1 MEMREGAP
9 SLSSRP
15 SLPREQNMSS
25 ILGLPEATPGPN
37 AFAQQAARLH
47 RHRLEGNAFYQQALE
62 KARANPPTEVHPA
75 LRPKTNS
82 DPPSPVFVIPS
93 QHQPRDSTV
102 TTLSPFINAGR
113 EPTPPPL
120 RLVPNNDG
128 IAEPTTRGVIEEQR
142 EATLHQI
149 SGSQEERTPVYTTYA
164 PTPKPTTGEF
174 TSPADTALT
183 FKRPALNLP
192 SRKAVASAALSGECV
207 AQKSPKKNFFSKFG
221 LTKITGGGTASPSPS
236 IPALDGMYG
245 GGRGEHMPVK
255 AQALLG
261 TLPGKASI
269 IRSPSKQKKGGL
281 FSGRKSVGAE
291 DAIASGAAQAR
302 KSGSEKSEPT
312 TNSAIASEEAPQ
324 MVSIESQEP
333 SRSHSRMAKTPQTGY
348 SDPTHY
354 TQQDG
359 KRVPSQALSDHGI
372 YREQKQQQQGTDQC
386 PVTRSQSLRYIDSAA
401 PPTPPAK
408 NTPPNQ
414 KTNKETPAKAP
425 SNRVPFHDQNST
437 PSKPV
442 AGVVVT
448 GNRISPT
455 RFGNYAHK
463 DMPRLV
469 TQPSMYSLHAS
480 VVPALNEPSTFEEMK
495 ARVEGLG
502 LEGFNMPAENYYRKS
517 QDITYSPS
525 IYSVA
530 DFGTGGI
537 RASMSGRTPGPSY
550 RKTMDD
556 LPPVLEEKEK
566 MRNSHTTQHTQQN
579 KSNSSGCT
587 IPICYPELASD
598 PSVNS
603 GIYLSKD
610 RPSSEIFTIMQGHA
624 AREEMPA
631 HGNTHSRNHSRSP
644 VRQSLAANIIND
656 PDAGDVIDADLFAA
670 VAGAEA
676 DENIEASPASFN
688 HPSAMPSPLQY
699 LPATTYSPPP
709 KRWCDN
715 SEGFGR
721 LTRARANEGGIHI
734 ESSPS
739 RPDLTS
745 RGDNV
750 MDNAPSLVADA
761 RARYE
766 SLSRSTTSET
776 KLDSGIDVDP
786 KKPLPRFEMPA
797 DKQDMMLAMLGKI
810 LEREHGILV
819 VREEMRAAHA
829 RIDDRLATIEQQR
842 TNPVVLQTP
851 NSVVSFGLDGSP
863 PTALESPVQAHA
875 PESGEV
881 EAQAEQSNTDTAPDT
896 RKNPV
901 RAPAHEPV
909 EAEAHTEQNYT
920 RNRIA
925 TSYAHDFYRTQT
937 TTSESSTNE
946 DISARTRVDRET
958 VAELQEAN
966 RQLTETVKGFA
977 ARLEEMSRRM
987 ERHL

>member
-9 SLSSRP
+9 SLSSRSSSP
-15 SLPREQNMSS
+15 PEQNMSG

-62 KARANPPTEVHPA
+62 KARANPPTDVHPA

-82 DPPSPVFVIPS
+82 DPPLPVFVIPS
-93 QHQPRDSTV
+93 QYQPRDSTV

-113 EPTPPPL
+113 QPTPPPL
-120 RLVPNNDG
+120 KLVPNNDG

-142 EATLHQI
+142 EATLHEI

-174 TSPADTALT
+174 TSPADTASTL
-183 FKRPALNLP
+183 KRPALNLP
-192 SRKAVASAALSGECV
+192 SRKAMTSAALSGEGV

-221 LTKITGGGTASPSPS
+221 LTKITGGGTASLSPS

-245 GGRGEHMPVK
+245 SEGGEHMPVK

-261 TLPGKASI
+261 TLPGKASL

-281 FSGRKSVGAE
+281 FSGRRSVGVE
-291 DAIASGAAQAR
+291 DVIGSSAASAR
-302 KSGSEKSEPT
+302 KSGSDKSELT
-312 TNSAIASEEAPQ
+312 TKLANASEETPQ
-324 MVSIESQEP
+324 TVSIEGQEP
-333 SRSHSRMAKTPQTGY
+333 PRAHSRMAKTPQTGY

-359 KRVPSQALSDHGI
+359 KRVPSQAFSDYGI
-372 YREQKQQQQGTDQC
+372 YREQQQEGTDQC
-386 PVTRSQSLRYIDSAA
+386 PVTRTQSLRYIDSAA

-425 SNRVPFHDQNST
+425 SNRVPFYDQDST

-530 DFGTGGI
+530 EFGTGGI

-566 MRNSHTTQHTQQN
+566 TRNSHTTQHTQQS
-579 KSNSSGCT
+579 KSNSSGYT

-598 PSVNS
+598 PSVS
-603 GIYLSKD
+603 SEIYLSKD
-610 RPSSEIFTIMQGHA
+610 RPSSEIFTIMQDHA

-631 HGNTHSRNHSRSP
+631 HGITHSRNHSRSP

-656 PDAGDVIDADLFAA
+656 PDAGDVIDSDLFAA

-676 DENIEASPASFN
+676 DESIEASPASFN

-699 LPATTYSPPP
+699 LPATTYSPPS
-709 KRWCDN
+709 KRWREN
-715 SEGFGR
+715 NEGFGR
-721 LTRARANEGGIHI
+721 LTRMRASEGGIHI

-739 RPDLTS
+739 RLELTS

-750 MDNAPSLVADA
+750 VDNAPSLVADA

-776 KLDSGIDVDP
+776 KLDSAIDVDP

-842 TNPVVLQTP
+842 INPVVLQTP
-851 NSVVSFGLDGSP
+851 NSVMSFGLDGSP

-875 PESGEV
+875 PEPDES
-881 EAQAEQSNTDTAPDT
+881 EAHTEQTIADPAPDT
-896 RKNPV
+896 SEAPV
-901 RAPAHEPV
+901 QIPTHDPV
-909 EAEAHTEQNYT
+909 EAEAHAEQSYT
-920 RNRIA
+920 HNRIA

-937 TTSESSTNE
+937 TSSESSTKE

-958 VAELQEAN
+958 IAELQEAN

>member
-15 SLPREQNMSS
+15 SSS
-25 ILGLPEATPGPN
+25 PERNTSGIAGLPEATPGPN

-47 RHRLEGNAFYQQALE
+47 RHRLESNAFYQQALE
-62 KARANPPTEVHPA
+62 KARANPPTDVHPA

-82 DPPSPVFVIPS
+82 GPPSPVFVIPS
-93 QHQPRDSTV
+93 QDQPRNSTV

-113 EPTPPPL
+113 QPTPPPL

-128 IAEPTTRGVIEEQR
+128 VAEPTTRGVIEEQR
-142 EATLHQI
+142 EATLHEI
-149 SGSQEERTPVYTTYA
+149 SGSQQERTPVYTTYA
-164 PTPKPTTGEF
+164 PTPKPASGEF
-174 TSPADTALT
+174 SSPADTVST
-183 FKRPALNLP
+183 FKKPTLNLQ
-192 SRKAVASAALSGECV
+192 SRKTAASAALSGEGL

-221 LTKITGGGTASPSPS
+221 LTKITGGGAASPIPS
-236 IPALDGMYG
+236 ISALDGMHG
-245 GGRGEHMPVK
+245 GEGGEHMPVK

-261 TLPGKASI
+261 TLPGNVSLG
-269 IRSPSKQKKGGL
+269 RSPSKQKKGGL
-281 FSGRKSVGAE
+281 FSGRRSVGVE
-291 DAIASGAAQAR
+291 DAIASSATSAR
-302 KSGSEKSEPT
+302 KSGSDKSEPT
-312 TNSAIASEEAPQ
+312 TNSTSALAETPQ
-324 MVSIESQEP
+324 TVPIENQEQY
-333 SRSHSRMAKTPQTGY
+333 RAHSRMATTPQTGY

-354 TQQDG
+354 THQDG
-359 KRVPSQALSDHGI
+359 KRVLSQALSDHGT
-372 YREQKQQQQGTDQC
+372 YREQQQSTDQC

-414 KTNKETPAKAP
+414 KANNQTPAKAL
-425 SNRVPFHDQNST
+425 SNRVPFHDQEST

-442 AGVVVT
+442 AGVIVT

-525 IYSVA
+525 VYSVA
-530 DFGTGGI
+530 EFGTPGS
-537 RASMSGRTPGPSY
+537 RASMSGRAPGPSY

-566 MRNSHTTQHTQQN
+566 TRDSHTTQHTQQS

-587 IPICYPELASD
+587 IPIYYPELASD
-598 PSVNS
+598 PSVS
-603 GIYLSKD
+603 DGIYLNKD
-610 RPSSEIFTIMQGHA
+610 RPSSEIFTIMQDHA
-624 AREEMPA
+624 AREELPA
-631 HGNTHSRNHSRSP
+631 HGTTHSRNHSRSP

-656 PDAGDVIDADLFAA
+656 PDAGDVIDSDLFAA
-670 VAGAEA
+670 VAGAEEY
-676 DENIEASPASFN
+676 ENIEASPASFN

-709 KRWCDN
+709 RKWRDHR
-715 SEGFGR
+715 EGLGR
-721 LTRARANEGGIHI
+721 FAGMRANGENKYI

-739 RPDLTS
+739 RPDLTA

-766 SLSRSTTSET
+766 NLSRSTTSDP

-842 TNPVVLQTP
+842 TNPVVLHTP
-851 NSVVSFGLDGSP
+851 DSVVSFGLDGSP
-863 PTALESPVQAHA
+863 PNALESPVQANA
-875 PESGEV
+875 PELGEI
-881 EAQAEQSNTDTAPDT
+881 ETQIGQSNADTAPDT
-896 RKNPV
+896 RESLAQTPPHQ
-901 RAPAHEPV
+901 PA
-909 EAEAHTEQNYT
+909 EAEAHVEQSYT
-920 RNRIA
+920 HNRIA
-925 TSYAHDFYRTQT
+925 TSYAHDFYRAQT
-937 TTSESSTNE
+937 ASSNNTDENV
-946 DISARTRVDRET
+946 SARTRVDRET
-958 VAELQEAN
+958 IAELQEAN

>member
-15 SLPREQNMSS
+15 SSPPEQNMSS

-62 KARANPPTEVHPA
+62 KARANPPTDVHPA

-93 QHQPRDSTV
+93 QYQPRDSTV

-128 IAEPTTRGVIEEQR
+128 FAEPTTRGVIEEQR
-142 EATLHQI
+142 EATLHEI
-149 SGSQEERTPVYTTYA
+149 SGSHEERTPVYTTYA
-164 PTPKPTTGEF
+164 PTPKPITGEF
-174 TSPADTALT
+174 ASPADTAST

-192 SRKAVASAALSGECV
+192 SRKAVASAALSGEGV

-245 GGRGEHMPVK
+245 SEGGEHMPIK

-261 TLPGKASI
+261 TLPGKVSLG
-269 IRSPSKQKKGGL
+269 RSPSKQKKGGL
-281 FSGRKSVGAE
+281 FSGRRSVGVE
-291 DAIASGAAQAR
+291 DVIASSASSAR
-302 KSGSEKSEPT
+302 KSGSDKSEPT
-312 TNSAIASEEAPQ
+312 TISANAAEEVPQ
-324 MVSIESQEP
+324 TIPIESQES
-333 SRSHSRMAKTPQTGY
+333 SRTHSRMAKTPQTGD

-359 KRVPSQALSDHGI
+359 KRVPSQAFSDNGM
-372 YREQKQQQQGTDQC
+372 YREQQQQGTDLC

-414 KTNKETPAKAP
+414 KTNKETPAKLP
-425 SNRVPFHDQNST
+425 SNRVPFHDQDST
-437 PSKPV
+437 PYKPV

-530 DFGTGGI
+530 DFGTGGT
-537 RASMSGRTPGPSY
+537 RASMNGRTPGPSY

-566 MRNSHTTQHTQQN
+566 TRNSHTTQHTPQS

-598 PSVNS
+598 PSVSS

-631 HGNTHSRNHSRSP
+631 HGITHSRNHSRSP

-656 PDAGDVIDADLFAA
+656 PDAGDVIDSDLFAA
-670 VAGAEA
+670 VAGAEV

-699 LPATTYSPPP
+699 LPATTYSPP
-709 KRWCDN
+709 KRWREN
-715 SEGFGR
+715 NEGFGR
-721 LTRARANEGGIHI
+721 LTRMRASEGGIYI

-739 RPDLTS
+739 RPDVTS

-750 MDNAPSLVADA
+750 VDNTPSLVADA

-863 PTALESPVQAHA
+863 PTALESPVQAPA
-875 PESGEV
+875 PEPDEV
-881 EAQAEQSNTDTAPDT
+881 EAHTEQSNTAPAPDT
-896 RKNPV
+896 SEKPV
-901 RAPAHEPV
+901 QTPAHEPV
-909 EAEAHTEQNYT
+909 EAETHTEQSYT
-920 RNRIA
+920 HNRIA

-937 TTSESSTNE
+937 ALSDSTNE
-946 DISARTRVDRET
+946 NISARTRVDRET
-958 VAELQEAN
+958 IAELQEAN

>member
-15 SLPREQNMSS
+15 SSPPEQNTSG

-47 RHRLEGNAFYQQALE
+47 RHRLESNAFYQQALE
-62 KARANPPTEVHPA
+62 KARANPPTDIHPA

-82 DPPSPVFVIPS
+82 GPPSPVFVIPS
-93 QHQPRDSTV
+93 QDQPRNSTV
-102 TTLSPFINAGR
+102 TTLSPFINTGR
-113 EPTPPPL
+113 QPTPPPL

-128 IAEPTTRGVIEEQR
+128 VAEPTTRGVIEEQR
-142 EATLHQI
+142 EATLHEI

-174 TSPADTALT
+174 SNPDGTAST
-183 FKRPALNLP
+183 FKKPALNLQ
-192 SRKAVASAALSGECV
+192 SRKTVASAALSGEGV

-221 LTKITGGGTASPSPS
+221 LTKITGGGAASPSPS
-236 IPALDGMYG
+236 IPALDGMHG
-245 GGRGEHMPVK
+245 GEGGEHMPVK

-261 TLPGKASI
+261 TLPGKVSLG
-269 IRSPSKQKKGGL
+269 RSPSKQKKGGL
-281 FSGRKSVGAE
+281 FSGRKSIGVE
-291 DAIASGAAQAR
+291 DAIASSAAQSR
-302 KSGSEKSEPT
+302 KSGSDRSEPT
-312 TNSAIASEEAPQ
+312 ITSTNFSEETPQ
-324 MVSIESQEP
+324 TDPVESQDP
-333 SRSHSRMAKTPQTGY
+333 SRAHSRMAKTPQTGY

-354 TQQDG
+354 THQDG
-359 KRVPSQALSDHGI
+359 KGVPSQAFSDHGT
-372 YREQKQQQQGTDQC
+372 YREQQQQQGADQC
-386 PVTRSQSLRYIDSAA
+386 PVTRSQSLRYIDAAA

-414 KTNKETPAKAP
+414 KTNKETPAKAS
-425 SNRVPFHDQNST
+425 SNRVPFYEQDST

-455 RFGNYAHK
+455 KFGNYAHK
-463 DMPRLV
+463 DIPRLV

-517 QDITYSPS
+517 QDLTYSPS

-530 DFGTGGI
+530 DFGTPGT
-537 RASMSGRTPGPSY
+537 RASMSGRTPGPNY
-550 RKTMDD
+550 RKTIDD

-566 MRNSHTTQHTQQN
+566 TRNSHTTQHTPQS

-610 RPSSEIFTIMQGHA
+610 RPSSEIFTIMQDHA
-624 AREEMPA
+624 AREELPA
-631 HGNTHSRNHSRSP
+631 HGITHSRNHSRSP

-656 PDAGDVIDADLFAA
+656 PDAGDVIDPDLFAA
-670 VAGAEA
+670 VAGAEN

-709 KRWCDN
+709 RKWRDDR
-715 SEGFGR
+715 EGLGR
-721 LTRARANEGGIHI
+721 FTRMRANEAGIHI

-739 RPDLTS
+739 RPDLMS
-745 RGDNV
+745 RGDIV
-750 MDNAPSLVADA
+750 VDSAPSLVADA

-766 SLSRSTTSET
+766 NLSRSTTSDP

-842 TNPVVLQTP
+842 SNPVVLRTP
-851 NSVVSFGLDGSP
+851 DSVVSFGLDGSP
-863 PTALESPVQAHA
+863 PNALESPVQALA
-875 PESGEV
+875 PEAGDV
-881 EAQAEQSNTDTAPDT
+881 EAHIEQNDTDTAPNT
-896 RKNPV
+896 RESPV
-901 RAPAHEPV
+901 QTPAHEP
-909 EAEAHTEQNYT
+909 AEGETHTEQSCAH
-920 RNRIA
+920 NRIA

-937 TTSESSTNE
+937 ASSSNTGE
-946 DISARTRVDRET
+946 DVSARSRVDRET
-958 VAELQEAN
+958 IAELQEAN

-977 ARLEEMSRRM
+977 ARLEEISRRM
-987 ERHL
+987 ERDL

>member
-1 MEMREGAP
+1 
-9 SLSSRP
+9 
-15 SLPREQNMSS
+15 MSGIS
-25 ILGLPEATPGPN
+25 GLPEATPGPN

-47 RHRLEGNAFYQQALE
+47 RHRLESNAFYQQALE
-62 KARANPPTEVHPA
+62 KARANPPTDIHPA

-82 DPPSPVFVIPS
+82 GPPSPVFVIPS
-93 QHQPRDSTV
+93 QDQARNSTV

-113 EPTPPPL
+113 QPTPPPL

-128 IAEPTTRGVIEEQR
+128 VAEPTTRGVIEEQR
-142 EATLHQI
+142 EAALHEI

-164 PTPKPTTGEF
+164 PTPKPTTAEF
-174 TSPADTALT
+174 SNSDGTAST
-183 FKRPALNLP
+183 FKKPAHNLQ
-192 SRKAVASAALSGECV
+192 SRKTVASAALGGEGV

-221 LTKITGGGTASPSPS
+221 LTKITGGGAASPSPS
-236 IPALDGMYG
+236 IPALDGMHG
-245 GGRGEHMPVK
+245 GEGGEHMPVK

-261 TLPGKASI
+261 TLPGKVSLG
-269 IRSPSKQKKGGL
+269 RSPSKQKKGGL
-281 FSGRKSVGAE
+281 FSGRKSIGVD
-291 DAIASGAAQAR
+291 DAIASSAAQSR
-302 KSGSEKSEPT
+302 KSGSDKSEPT
-312 TNSAIASEEAPQ
+312 TNSNNASSEETPQ
-324 MVSIESQEP
+324 TVSIESQNP
-333 SRSHSRMAKTPQTGY
+333 PRAHSRMAKTPQTGY
-348 SDPTHY
+348 SDPTHH
-354 TQQDG
+354 THQDD
-359 KRVPSQALSDHGI
+359 KRVASQAFSDHGT
-372 YREQKQQQQGTDQC
+372 YREQQQQQGGDQC
-386 PVTRSQSLRYIDSAA
+386 PVTRSQSLRYIDAAA

-425 SNRVPFHDQNST
+425 SNRVPFYEQDST

-455 RFGNYAHK
+455 KFGNYAHK
-463 DMPRLV
+463 DIPRLV

-502 LEGFNMPAENYYRKS
+502 LEGFNMPAENYYRRS

-530 DFGTGGI
+530 DFGTPGT

-550 RKTMDD
+550 RKIMDD

-566 MRNSHTTQHTQQN
+566 TRNSHTTQHTPQS

-610 RPSSEIFTIMQGHA
+610 RPSSEIFTIMQDHA
-624 AREEMPA
+624 ARGELPA
-631 HGNTHSRNHSRSP
+631 HGITHSRNHSRSP

-656 PDAGDVIDADLFAA
+656 PDAGDVIDSDLFAA
-670 VAGAEA
+670 VAGAEN
-676 DENIEASPASFN
+676 DEMIEASPASFN

-709 KRWCDN
+709 KKWRDDR
-715 SEGFGR
+715 EVLGR
-721 LTRARANEGGIHI
+721 LTRVRANDAGSSVQE
-734 ESSPS
+734 SPS
-739 RPDLTS
+739 RPDLMS

-750 MDNAPSLVADA
+750 VDSAPSLVADA

-766 SLSRSTTSET
+766 NLSRSTTSDP

-842 TNPVVLQTP
+842 NNPVVVRTP
-851 NSVVSFGLDGSP
+851 DSVVSFGLDGSP
-863 PTALESPVQAHA
+863 PNALESPVQAHA
-875 PESGEV
+875 PEPGEV
-881 EAQAEQSNTDTAPDT
+881 EARDEQADTDTAPNT
-896 RKNPV
+896 RESPV
-901 RAPAHEPV
+901 QTPLHKPA
-909 EAEAHTEQNYT
+909 EAEAYTEQSHAH
-920 RNRIA
+920 NRVA
-925 TSYAHDFYRTQT
+925 TSYAHDFYRNQT
-937 TTSESSTNE
+937 ASSNSTDENA
-946 DISARTRVDRET
+946 SAGSRVDRET
-958 VAELQEAN
+958 IAELQEAN

>member
-1 MEMREGAP
+1 MEMKEGAP
-9 SLSSRP
+9 SLASRP
-15 SLPREQNMSS
+15 SSPPEQSMSG
-25 ILGLPEATPGPN
+25 IPGLPEATPGPN

-47 RHRLEGNAFYQQALE
+47 RHRLESNAFYQQALE
-62 KARANPPTEVHPA
+62 KARANPPTDIHPA

-82 DPPSPVFVIPS
+82 GPPSPEFVIPS
-93 QHQPRDSTV
+93 QDQPRNSTV

-113 EPTPPPL
+113 QPTPPPL
-120 RLVPNNDG
+120 MLVPNNDG
-128 IAEPTTRGVIEEQR
+128 VAEPTTRGVIEEQR
-142 EATLHQI
+142 EATLHEI

-164 PTPKPTTGEF
+164 PTPKPASSEF
-174 TSPADTALT
+174 TSPADTAST
-183 FKRPALNLP
+183 FRRPALNLQ
-192 SRKAVASAALSGECV
+192 SRKTVASAALSGEGV

-221 LTKITGGGTASPSPS
+221 LTKITGGGAASPSPS
-236 IPALDGMYG
+236 IPALDSMHGSEG
-245 GGRGEHMPVK
+245 GEHMPVK

-261 TLPGKASI
+261 TLPGKVSLG
-269 IRSPSKQKKGGL
+269 RSPSKQKKGGL
-281 FSGRKSVGAE
+281 FSGRKSIGVE
-291 DAIASGAAQAR
+291 DAIASSAAQAR
-302 KSGSEKSEPT
+302 KSGSDKSEPT
-312 TNSAIASEEAPQ
+312 THSTNASEETPQ
-324 MVSIESQEP
+324 TVSVESQEP
-333 SRSHSRMAKTPQTGY
+333 SRAHSRMAKTPQTGY
-348 SDPTHY
+348 SDPTHSMHG
-354 TQQDG
+354 DG
-359 KRVPSQALSDHGI
+359 KRVPSQAFSDHGT
-372 YREQKQQQQGTDQC
+372 YREQQQQGADQC

-414 KTNKETPAKAP
+414 KTNKETLAKAP
-425 SNRVPFHDQNST
+425 SNRVPFYEQDST

-448 GNRISPT
+448 GNHISPT
-455 RFGNYAHK
+455 KFGNYAHK

-495 ARVEGLG
+495 ARVEGLS

-530 DFGTGGI
+530 DFGTPGT

-566 MRNSHTTQHTQQN
+566 TRDSHTTHHTPQS

-610 RPSSEIFTIMQGHA
+610 RPSSEIFTIMQDHA
-624 AREEMPA
+624 AREELPA
-631 HGNTHSRNHSRSP
+631 HGITHSRNHSCSP

-656 PDAGDVIDADLFAA
+656 PDAGDVIDSDLFAA
-670 VAGAEA
+670 VAGAEN

-709 KRWCDN
+709 RRWRDDR
-715 SEGFGR
+715 EGLGR
-721 LTRARANEGGIHI
+721 STRVRAKDAGFSAQE
-734 ESSPS
+734 SPS
-739 RPDLTS
+739 RPNLTS
-745 RGDNV
+745 HGDNV
-750 MDNAPSLVADA
+750 VDSAPSLVADA

-766 SLSRSTTSET
+766 NLSRSTSGDP
-776 KLDSGIDVDP
+776 KLDSDIDVEP

-842 TNPVVLQTP
+842 TNPVVLHTP
-851 NSVVSFGLDGSP
+851 DSVVSFGLDGSP
-863 PTALESPVQAHA
+863 PNALESPVQAHA
-875 PESGEV
+875 PEPGDIET
-881 EAQAEQSNTDTAPDT
+881 QTEQKDTDTAPDIRESQVQT
-896 RKNPV
+896 PLHK
-901 RAPAHEPV
+901 PA
-909 EAEAHTEQNYT
+909 EAEAHVEQSHAH
-920 RNRIA
+920 NRIA
-925 TSYAHDFYRTQT
+925 TSYVHDFYRTKT
-937 TTSESSTNE
+937 ASSDKTE
-946 DISARTRVDRET
+946 DNVSVRTRVDRET
-958 VAELQEAN
+958 IAELQEAN

-977 ARLEEMSRRM
+977 TRLEEMSRRM
-987 ERHL
+987 GGHL

>member
-15 SLPREQNMSS
+15 SSPPEQNPSGIS
-25 ILGLPEATPGPN
+25 GLPEATPGPN

-47 RHRLEGNAFYQQALE
+47 RHRLESNAFYQQALE
-62 KARANPPTEVHPA
+62 KARANPPTDIHPA
-75 LRPKTNS
+75 LRPKT
-82 DPPSPVFVIPS
+82 DLGPPSPVFVIPS
-93 QHQPRDSTV
+93 QDQQRDSAV

-113 EPTPPPL
+113 QPTPPPL

-128 IAEPTTRGVIEEQR
+128 VAEPTTRGVIEEQR
-142 EATLHQI
+142 EATLHEI

-164 PTPKPTTGEF
+164 PTPKPASGEF
-174 TSPADTALT
+174 SNPADTVST
-183 FKRPALNLP
+183 FKKPTLNLQ
-192 SRKAVASAALSGECV
+192 SRKTAASAALNGEGV

-221 LTKITGGGTASPSPS
+221 LTKITGGGAASPSPS
-236 IPALDGMYG
+236 ISALDGMHAG
-245 GGRGEHMPVK
+245 EGGEHMPVK

-261 TLPGKASI
+261 TLPGKVSLG
-269 IRSPSKQKKGGL
+269 RSPSKQKKGGL
-281 FSGRKSVGAE
+281 FSGRRSVGVE
-291 DAIASGAAQAR
+291 DAITSSATSAR
-302 KSGSEKSEPT
+302 KSGSDKSEPT
-312 TNSAIASEEAPQ
+312 TTSTNALAETPQ
-324 MVSIESQEP
+324 TVSIENQEQ
-333 SRSHSRMAKTPQTGY
+333 SRAHSRMATTPQTGY

-354 TQQDG
+354 THQDG
-359 KRVPSQALSDHGI
+359 KRVLSQALSDHGT
-372 YREQKQQQQGTDQC
+372 YRGQQQSTDQC

-408 NTPPNQ
+408 DTPPNQ
-414 KTNKETPAKAP
+414 KANKETPAKAP
-425 SNRVPFHDQNST
+425 SNRVPFHDQEST

-442 AGVVVT
+442 AGVIVT

-530 DFGTGGI
+530 DFGTPGS

-556 LPPVLEEKEK
+556 LPPVLEEKERT
-566 MRNSHTTQHTQQN
+566 RNSHTTQHTQQS

-587 IPICYPELASD
+587 IPICYPEFASD
-598 PSVNS
+598 PSVKS

-610 RPSSEIFTIMQGHA
+610 RPSSEIFTIMQDHA
-624 AREEMPA
+624 AREELPA
-631 HGNTHSRNHSRSP
+631 HGITHSRNHSRSP

-656 PDAGDVIDADLFAA
+656 PDAGDVIDSDLFAA

-676 DENIEASPASFN
+676 DEKIEASPASFN

-709 KRWCDN
+709 RKWSDN
-715 SEGFGR
+715 GEGLGR
-721 LTRARANEGGIHI
+721 IARTRATGE
-734 ESSPS
+734 
-739 RPDLTS
+739 
-745 RGDNV
+745 DN
-750 MDNAPSLVADA
+750 
-761 RARYE
+761 
-766 SLSRSTTSET
+766 
-776 KLDSGIDVDP
+776 GIDVDP
-786 KKPLPRFEMPA
+786 KKPLPRFEVSA

-842 TNPVVLQTP
+842 NNPVVLHTP
-851 NSVVSFGLDGSP
+851 DSVVSFGLDGYP
-863 PTALESPVQAHA
+863 PNALESPVKPDA
-875 PESGEV
+875 PEMGET
-881 EAQAEQSNTDTAPDT
+881 ETQTGQSDADTASET
-896 RKNPV
+896 RESPV
-901 RAPAHEPV
+901 QASTHETV
-909 EAEAHTEQNYT
+909 EAEAHPEQSHAH
-920 RNRIA
+920 NRIA

-937 TTSESSTNE
+937 TSSSNNTDE
-946 DISARTRVDRET
+946 DVSARTRVDRET
-958 VAELQEAN
+958 IAELQEAN

>member
-15 SLPREQNMSS
+15 SSPPEQNMSG
-25 ILGLPEATPGPN
+25 IPGLPEATPGPN

-47 RHRLEGNAFYQQALE
+47 RHRLESNAFYQQALE
-62 KARANPPTEVHPA
+62 KARANPPTDIHPA

-82 DPPSPVFVIPS
+82 GPPSPVFVIPS
-93 QHQPRDSTV
+93 QDQPRNSTV
-102 TTLSPFINAGR
+102 TTLSSFINAGR
-113 EPTPPPL
+113 QPTPPPL

-128 IAEPTTRGVIEEQR
+128 VAEPTTRGVIEEQR
-142 EATLHQI
+142 EATLHEI

-164 PTPKPTTGEF
+164 PTPKPASSEF
-174 TSPADTALT
+174 TSLADTAST
-183 FKRPALNLP
+183 FKRPALNLQ
-192 SRKAVASAALSGECV
+192 SRKTVASAALSGEGV

-221 LTKITGGGTASPSPS
+221 LTKITGGGAASPSPS
-236 IPALDGMYG
+236 IPALDGMLG
-245 GGRGEHMPVK
+245 GEGGEHMPVK

-261 TLPGKASI
+261 TLPGKVSLG
-269 IRSPSKQKKGGL
+269 RSPSKQKKGGL
-281 FSGRKSVGAE
+281 FSGRKSIGVE
-291 DAIASGAAQAR
+291 DAIASGAAQSR
-302 KSGSEKSEPT
+302 KSGSDKSEPT
-312 TNSAIASEEAPQ
+312 TNSTNFSEETPQ
-324 MVSIESQEP
+324 TDPVESQDP
-333 SRSHSRMAKTPQTGY
+333 SRAHSRMAKTPQTGY

-354 TQQDG
+354 THQDG
-359 KRVPSQALSDHGI
+359 KRVSSQAFSDHGT
-372 YREQKQQQQGTDQC
+372 YREQQQQQGADQC

-414 KTNKETPAKAP
+414 KTNKETPAKTP
-425 SNRVPFHDQNST
+425 SNRVPFYEQDST

-442 AGVVVT
+442 AGVIVT

-455 RFGNYAHK
+455 RFGDYAHK
-463 DMPRLV
+463 DIPRLV

-530 DFGTGGI
+530 DFGTPGT
-537 RASMSGRTPGPSY
+537 RASMSGRTPGPGH

-556 LPPVLEEKEK
+556 LSPVLEEKEK
-566 MRNSHTTQHTQQN
+566 TTNSHTTQHTHQS

-610 RPSSEIFTIMQGHA
+610 RPSSEIITIMQDHA
-624 AREEMPA
+624 AREELPA
-631 HGNTHSRNHSRSP
+631 HGITHSRNHSRSP
-644 VRQSLAANIIND
+644 VRQSLAANIIKD
-656 PDAGDVIDADLFAA
+656 PDAGDVIDSDLFAA
-670 VAGAEA
+670 VAGAES
-676 DENIEASPASFN
+676 DEKIDASPASFN

-709 KRWCDN
+709 RRWRDGR
-715 SEGFGR
+715 EGLGR
-721 LTRARANEGGIHI
+721 FTRVRANDAGFSAQE
-734 ESSPS
+734 SPS
-739 RPDLTS
+739 RANLMS

-750 MDNAPSLVADA
+750 VDSAPSLVADA

-766 SLSRSTTSET
+766 NLSRSTTSDP

-842 TNPVVLQTP
+842 TNPVVLRTP
-851 NSVVSFGLDGSP
+851 DSVVSFGLDGSP
-863 PTALESPVQAHA
+863 PNAFESPVQAHA
-875 PESGEV
+875 PEAGEI
-881 EAQAEQSNTDTAPDT
+881 ETQTKQNDTDTAPNT
-896 RKNPV
+896 RETPAQ
-901 RAPAHEPV
+901 APTHEPA
-909 EAEAHTEQNYT
+909 EAESHAEQSYT
-920 RNRIA
+920 HNRIA
-925 TSYAHDFYRTQT
+925 TSYAHDFYRAQT
-937 TTSESSTNE
+937 SSSDNTDENA
-946 DISARTRVDRET
+946 SARTRVDRET
-958 VAELQEAN
+958 IAELQEAN

-977 ARLEEMSRRM
+977 SRLEEMSRRM
-987 ERHL
+987 GGHL

>member
-9 SLSSRP
+9 SLSSRSSP
-15 SLPREQNMSS
+15 PPEQSMSG
-25 ILGLPEATPGPN
+25 IPGLPEATPGPN

-62 KARANPPTEVHPA
+62 KARANPLTDVHPA

-82 DPPSPVFVIPS
+82 DPPSPVFVIPG
-93 QHQPRDSTV
+93 QYQPRDSTV

-128 IAEPTTRGVIEEQR
+128 VAEPTTRGVIEEQR
-142 EATLHQI
+142 EATLHEI

-174 TSPADTALT
+174 TSPADTAST

-192 SRKAVASAALSGECV
+192 SRKAVASAALSGEGV

-221 LTKITGGGTASPSPS
+221 LTKITGGATASPSPS

-245 GGRGEHMPVK
+245 SEGGEHMPVK

-261 TLPGKASI
+261 TLPGKVSLG
-269 IRSPSKQKKGGL
+269 RSPSKQKKGGL
-281 FSGRKSVGAE
+281 FSGRKSVGVE
-291 DAIASGAAQAR
+291 DVMGSGAAQAR

-312 TNSAIASEEAPQ
+312 TNSANAAEETPQ
-324 MVSIESQEP
+324 AVFIESQDP
-333 SRSHSRMAKTPQTGY
+333 SRAHSRMAKTPQTGY

-354 TQQDG
+354 THQDG
-359 KRVPSQALSDHGI
+359 KRVPSQAFSDHGI
-372 YREQKQQQQGTDQC
+372 YREQQQQQGTDQC

-425 SNRVPFHDQNST
+425 SNRVPFHDQDST

-455 RFGNYAHK
+455 KFGNYAHK

-502 LEGFNMPAENYYRKS
+502 LEGFNMPAENYYRRS

-530 DFGTGGI
+530 DFGTGGT

-550 RKTMDD
+550 RKTLDD

-566 MRNSHTTQHTQQN
+566 TRISQTTQHTPQS

-610 RPSSEIFTIMQGHA
+610 RPSSEIFTIMQDHA
-624 AREEMPA
+624 AREELPA
-631 HGNTHSRNHSRSP
+631 HGITHSRNHSRSP

-656 PDAGDVIDADLFAA
+656 PDAGDVIDSDLFAA
-670 VAGAEA
+670 VAGVEAEG
-676 DENIEASPASFN
+676 DIEASPASFN

-709 KRWCDN
+709 KRWREN

-721 LTRARANEGGIHI
+721 LTRMRANEGDIHI

-739 RPDLTS
+739 RPGLTS

-750 MDNAPSLVADA
+750 MDTAPSLVADA

-786 KKPLPRFEMPA
+786 KKSLPRFEMPA

-875 PESGEV
+875 PESDEV
-881 EAQAEQSNTDTAPDT
+881 DAHTEHNNTDPAPDT
-896 RKNPV
+896 RESLMQTD
-901 RAPAHEPV
+901 AHEPA
-909 EAEAHTEQNYT
+909 EAEAQPEQSYT
-920 RNRIA
+920 HNRIA

-937 TTSESSTNE
+937 TSSESSMNE
-946 DISARTRVDRET
+946 NISARTRVDRET
-958 VAELQEAN
+958 IAELQEAN

>member
-15 SLPREQNMSS
+15 SSPPEQNSS
-25 ILGLPEATPGPN
+25 GISGLPEATPGPN

-47 RHRLEGNAFYQQALE
+47 RHRLESNAFYQQALE
-62 KARANPPTEVHPA
+62 KARANPPTDIHPA
-75 LRPKTNS
+75 LRPKT
-82 DPPSPVFVIPS
+82 DLGPPSPVFVIPS
-93 QHQPRDSTV
+93 QDQQRNSAV

-113 EPTPPPL
+113 QPTPPPL

-128 IAEPTTRGVIEEQR
+128 VAEPTTRGVIEEQR
-142 EATLHQI
+142 EATLHEI

-164 PTPKPTTGEF
+164 PTPKPASGEF
-174 TSPADTALT
+174 SNPADTVST
-183 FKRPALNLP
+183 FKKPTLNLQ
-192 SRKAVASAALSGECV
+192 SRKTAASAALSGEGV

-221 LTKITGGGTASPSPS
+221 LTKITGGGAASPSPS
-236 IPALDGMYG
+236 ISALDAMHG
-245 GGRGEHMPVK
+245 GEGGEHMPVK

-261 TLPGKASI
+261 TLPGKVSLG
-269 IRSPSKQKKGGL
+269 RSPSKQKKGGL
-281 FSGRKSVGAE
+281 FSGRRSVGVE
-291 DAIASGAAQAR
+291 DAIASSATSAR
-302 KSGSEKSEPT
+302 KSGSDKSEPT
-312 TNSAIASEEAPQ
+312 TTSTNALAETLQ
-324 MVSIESQEP
+324 TVSDENQEQY
-333 SRSHSRMAKTPQTGY
+333 RAHSRMATTPQTGY

-354 TQQDG
+354 THQDG
-359 KRVPSQALSDHGI
+359 KRVLSQALSDHAT
-372 YREQKQQQQGTDQC
+372 YREQQQNTDQC
-386 PVTRSQSLRYIDSAA
+386 PVTRSQNLRYIDSAA

-414 KTNKETPAKAP
+414 KADKETPAKAP
-425 SNRVPFHDQNST
+425 SNRVPFHDQDNT

-442 AGVVVT
+442 AGVIVT

-530 DFGTGGI
+530 DFGTPGT

-556 LPPVLEEKEK
+556 LSPVLEEKEK
-566 MRNSHTTQHTQQN
+566 TRDSHATQYTQQS

-587 IPICYPELASD
+587 IPIYYPELASD

-610 RPSSEIFTIMQGHA
+610 RPSSEIFTIMQDHA
-624 AREEMPA
+624 AREELPA
-631 HGNTHSRNHSRSP
+631 HGITHSRNHSRSP

-656 PDAGDVIDADLFAA
+656 PDAGDVIDSDLFAA
-670 VAGAEA
+670 VAGAEN
-676 DENIEASPASFN
+676 DGNIEASPASFN

-709 KRWCDN
+709 RKWRDHR
-715 SEGFGR
+715 EGRGR
-721 LTRARANEGGIHI
+721 SACMRANGEDKYI

-750 MDNAPSLVADA
+750 VDSAPSLVADA

-766 SLSRSTTSET
+766 NLSRSTTSET
-776 KLDSGIDVDP
+776 KMDSGIDVDP

-842 TNPVVLQTP
+842 TNPVVLHTP
-851 NSVVSFGLDGSP
+851 DSVVSFGLEGSP
-863 PTALESPVQAHA
+863 PNALESPVQAHA
-875 PESGEV
+875 PEPGEFEV
-881 EAQAEQSNTDTAPDT
+881 RTELGDADNVSDSRQS
-896 RKNPV
+896 PV
-901 RAPAHEPV
+901 RAATDNPV
-909 EAEAHTEQNYT
+909 EAEAHTEQSHAH
-920 RNRIA
+920 NRIA

-937 TTSESSTNE
+937 ASSNNT
-946 DISARTRVDRET
+946 DDQVSARTRVDRET
-958 VAELQEAN
+958 IAELQEAN

>member
-15 SLPREQNMSS
+15 SPPPEQNMGG
-25 ILGLPEATPGPN
+25 IAGLPEATPGPN

-62 KARANPPTEVHPA
+62 KARANPPTDIHPA

-93 QHQPRDSTV
+93 QYQPRDSTV

-128 IAEPTTRGVIEEQR
+128 LAEPTTRGVIEEQR
-142 EATLHQI
+142 EATLHEI

-164 PTPKPTTGEF
+164 PTPKPTTSEF
-174 TSPADTALT
+174 TSPTDTAST

-192 SRKAVASAALSGECV
+192 SRKAVSSAAFSGEGV

-221 LTKITGGGTASPSPS
+221 LNKITGGGTASPSPS
-236 IPALDGMYG
+236 ISALDGMYG
-245 GGRGEHMPVK
+245 SEGGEHMPVK

-261 TLPGKASI
+261 ALPGKVSLG
-269 IRSPSKQKKGGL
+269 RSPSKQKKGGF

-291 DAIASGAAQAR
+291 DVITSSTASVR
-302 KSGSEKSEPT
+302 KSGSDKSEHMT
-312 TNSAIASEEAPQ
+312 SSTNALEETPHT
-324 MVSIESQEP
+324 VFVESQEP
-333 SRSHSRMAKTPQTGY
+333 SRAHSRMAKTPQTGY

-354 TQQDG
+354 THQDG
-359 KRVPSQALSDHGI
+359 KRVPSQAFSDHDI
-372 YREQKQQQQGTDQC
+372 YREQQGTDQC

-425 SNRVPFHDQNST
+425 SNRVPFHDQYST

-455 RFGNYAHK
+455 RFGDYAHK

-530 DFGTGGI
+530 DFGTGGT
-537 RASMSGRTPGPSY
+537 RASMSGRTPGLSY

-566 MRNSHTTQHTQQN
+566 TRKSETTQHTPQS

-610 RPSSEIFTIMQGHA
+610 RPSSEIFTIMQDHA

-631 HGNTHSRNHSRSP
+631 HGITHSRNHSRSP

-656 PDAGDVIDADLFAA
+656 PDAGDVIDSDLFAA
-670 VAGAEA
+670 AAGAEV

-709 KRWCDN
+709 RKWRDN

-721 LTRARANEGGIHI
+721 FTRTKANGGYNYI
-734 ESSPS
+734 EPSPS

-745 RGDNV
+745 GGDNV
-750 MDNAPSLVADA
+750 VDNAPSLVAEA

-766 SLSRSTTSET
+766 SLSRSTTSEI
-776 KLDSGIDVDP
+776 KMDSGIDVDP

-842 TNPVVLQTP
+842 TNPKVLQTP

-863 PTALESPVQAHA
+863 PNALESPVQALA
-875 PESGEV
+875 PEPGAI
-881 EAQAEQSNTDTAPDT
+881 EAHTDHSNTDTTPDT
-896 RKNPV
+896 RESPV
-901 RAPAHEPV
+901 QAPAHEPA
-909 EAEAHTEQNYT
+909 EGEAHTEQSYT
-920 RNRIA
+920 HNRIA
-925 TSYAHDFYRTQT
+925 TSYAHDFYRTHT
-937 TTSESSTNE
+937 ISSDNTNE
-946 DISARTRVDRET
+946 TISARARVDRET
-958 VAELQEAN
+958 IAELQEAN